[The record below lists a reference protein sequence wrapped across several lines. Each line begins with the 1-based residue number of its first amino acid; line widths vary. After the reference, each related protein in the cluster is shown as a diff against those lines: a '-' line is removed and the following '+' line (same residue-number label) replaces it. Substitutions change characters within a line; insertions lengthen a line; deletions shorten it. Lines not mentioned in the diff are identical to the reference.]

1 MLARTARVGSAN
13 VRQTKV
19 AKASNPA
26 ILDVLLCQRLAEWP
40 ASELISR
47 FSAEYAFRQSAQ
59 ATSCRVSSHSAHA
72 TQVDV
77 RVSSRL
83 AAPSATRQQSWFGAQ
98 ESLSRSPI
106 R

>member
-40 ASELISR
+40 ASEAIPRL
-47 FSAEYAFRQSAQ
+47 SAEYAFRQSAQ
-59 ATSCRVSSHSAHA
+59 ATSGRVAGHSARA
-72 TQVDV
+72 TQVRRSRVVAPGRVISHSSIILV
-77 RVSSRL
+77 RC
-83 AAPSATRQQSWFGAQ
+83 P
-98 ESLSRSPI
+98 
-106 R
+106 